1 MIDWLKGMPAIAG
14 ISDHALRDQHL
25 ALQRHIRIVR
35 YTVPIA
41 VLVIIATTALHI
53 RSTFSEIRAE
63 DLGGALEKQAAR
75 VLPKVQKAAM
85 EVGEQV
91 APVVGEAFA
100 TQLDKAFGRLA
111 SRLDSEVG
119 QLGEALPQTLEK
131 QFQRKI
137 EAANASAAEKIYEAF
152 PELRGEPAEVEA
164 LMKAFQGGV
173 AIWATRT
180 LTGTFARHI
189 KDLENIKATLN
200 GFVRSQN
207 RATKDSVAAAQER
220 GEVKAQTKITP
231 DQLLALW
238 LEILDEALQ
247 GEGGDSDLFEA
258 AAEEPAAERPA
269 TNDAKATAGKK

>member
-14 ISDHALRDQHL
+14 ISDDALRDQHL

-35 YTVPIA
+35 YAVPIA
-41 VLVIIATTALHI
+41 VLIIITITVLHI

-63 DLGGALEKQAAR
+63 DLGGAFEKQAAR

-91 APVVGEAFA
+91 APVVSEAFA
-100 TQLDKAFGRLA
+100 SQLDKAFDRLA

-131 QFQRKI
+131 QLQRKI
-137 EAANASAAEKIYEAF
+137 ETANASAAEKIYEAF
-152 PELRGEPAEVEA
+152 PELRKDPAKVEA

-173 AIWATRT
+173 AIWASRT

-189 KDLENIKATLN
+189 KDLENIKTTLN
-200 GFVRSQN
+200 GFVLAQN
-207 RATKDSVAAAQER
+207 RAVKVDAAAAQER
-220 GEVKAQTKITP
+220 GEVKSQTKITP
-231 DQLLALW
+231 DQILALW

-258 AAEEPAAERPA
+258 PAEEPAGKSGAPA
-269 TNDAKATAGKK
+269 PAKK